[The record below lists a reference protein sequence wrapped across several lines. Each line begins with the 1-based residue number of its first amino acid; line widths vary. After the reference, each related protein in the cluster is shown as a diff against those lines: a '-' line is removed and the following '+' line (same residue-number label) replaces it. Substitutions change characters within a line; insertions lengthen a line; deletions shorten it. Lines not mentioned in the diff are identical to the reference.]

1 MIGEYSYWAV
11 AAFFVIIIASLVLDL
26 VAHKKNE
33 AISMK
38 NAALWS
44 VFWVLLSLAFAGY
57 VWYSHGPE
65 QSSLFLAGY
74 LLEKSLSVDNLF
86 VFMAVF
92 SSFAVRDEYQHRVLY
107 YGIIGALV
115 MRMVFIAAG
124 TAVLH
129 IFEFWALTI
138 FGMFVLW
145 TAWKMWQE
153 SRKEER
159 EIEDYSHHWSV
170 RLVGRVFPVLPSMRG
185 ERFFVREKGRLFC
198 TPLFLC
204 LVVIEVADVMFAFD
218 SVPAVIAIT
227 REPFLVY
234 TSNIFAILGLRSLYF
249 LLAAARRYLRFL
261 EDAVVVIL
269 AFIGVKLLLDVSG
282 LFEISPTHSL
292 IIVFSI
298 LSVGI
303 AVSILFP
310 SKENEKLGPKPI
322 RDDSCDT

>member
-11 AAFFVIIIASLVLDL
+11 AAFFAIVVASLVLDL

-44 VFWVLLSLAFAGY
+44 IFWVLLSLAFAGY
-57 VWYSHGPE
+57 VWVSHGPE

-86 VFMAVF
+86 VFMAIF

-107 YGIIGALV
+107 YGIIGALI

-138 FGMFVLW
+138 FGVFVLW

-159 EIEDYSHHWSV
+159 HIEDYSHHWSV

-185 ERFFVREKGRLFC
+185 ERFFVRDNGRLFC

-261 EDAVVVIL
+261 EDAVIVIL
-269 AFIGVKLLLDVSG
+269 VFIGVKLLLDVSG
-282 LFEISPTHSL
+282 LVYISPMLSL
-292 IIVFSI
+292 AIVFGI
-298 LSVGI
+298 LTLGIIASV
-303 AVSILFP
+303 VFP
-310 SKENEKLGPKPI
+310 NKPEDKLDPNPI
-322 RDDSCDT
+322 RDDSCDK

>member
-11 AAFFVIIIASLVLDL
+11 GAFFLIIIASLLLDL
-26 VAHKKNE
+26 FAHKKNE

-44 VFWVLLSLAFAGY
+44 VFWVALSLLFAGY
-57 VWYSHGPE
+57 IWYSHGAE

-86 VFMAVF
+86 VFMAIF
-92 SSFAVRDEYQHRVLY
+92 SSFAVRDAYQHRVLY
-107 YGIIGALV
+107 YGIIGALI

-129 IFEFWALTI
+129 IFEVWALTI
-138 FGMFVLW
+138 FGLFVLW

-153 SRKEER
+153 SRKEDR

-170 RLVGRVFPVLPSMRG
+170 RVVGRFFPVLPCMRG
-185 ERFFVREKGRLFC
+185 EQFFVRENKRLFC

-218 SVPAVIAIT
+218 SVPAVIAVT

-249 LLAAARRYLRFL
+249 LLAAAKRYLRFL
-261 EDAVVVIL
+261 ENAVIIIL
-269 AFIGVKLLLDVSG
+269 VFIGAKLLLDVTG
-282 LFEISPTHSL
+282 LIEVSPTHSL
-292 IIVFSI
+292 LVVFGI
-298 LSVGI
+298 LILGI
-303 AVSILFP
+303 AASIMFP
-310 SKENEKLGPKPI
+310 NKKEDVLPKPI
-322 RDDSCDT
+322 RDDSCDM

>member
-1 MIGEYSYWAV
+1 MVGEYSYWSVAGFFVVVV
-11 AAFFVIIIASLVLDL
+11 AALVLDL
-26 VAHKKNE
+26 FAHKKNE

-44 VFWVLLSLAFAGY
+44 VFWVLLSLCFAVY
-57 VWYSHGPE
+57 VWLTHGAE

-86 VFMAVF
+86 VFMAIF
-92 SSFAVRDEYQHRVLY
+92 SSFSIKDEYQHRVLY

-115 MRMVFIAAG
+115 MRLVFIAAG

-129 IFEFWALTI
+129 MFEFWALTI
-138 FGMFVLW
+138 FGLFVLW

-153 SRKEER
+153 SRKEDK

-170 RLVGRVFPVLPSMRG
+170 RLVGKIFPVWPAMKG
-185 ERFFVREKGRLFC
+185 EQFFTREQGKLFV
-198 TPLFLC
+198 TPMFLC

-249 LLAAARRYLRFL
+249 LLAAARRFLRFL
-261 EDAVVVIL
+261 EDAVIVIL
-269 AFIGVKLLLDVSG
+269 VFIGVKLLLDVSG
-282 LFEISPTHSL
+282 LVHISPMHSL
-292 IIVFSI
+292 IVVFGI
-298 LSVGI
+298 LSIGI
-303 AVSILFP
+303 LASVVLP
-310 SKENEKLGPKPI
+310 NKKDVDL
-322 RDDSCDT
+322 

>member
-11 AAFFVIIIASLVLDL
+11 GGFFIVIVASLLLDL
-26 VAHKKNE
+26 FAHKKNT

-38 NAALWS
+38 NAAAWS
-44 VFWVLLSLAFAGY
+44 VFWVFLSMLFAGY
-57 VWYSHGPE
+57 VWVTHGPS
-65 QSSLFLAGY
+65 QASLFVAGY

-86 VFMAVF
+86 VFMAIF

-107 YGIIGALV
+107 YGIIGALI
-115 MRMVFIAAG
+115 MRLVFIAAG

-129 IFEFWALTI
+129 IFEGVALTV
-138 FGMFVLW
+138 FGIFVLW
-145 TAWKMWQE
+145 TAWKMWQA
-153 SRKEER
+153 SCKEEQ

-170 RLVGRVFPVLPSMRG
+170 RLVGRLIPVCPVMRG
-185 ERFFVREKGRLFC
+185 ERFFTREKGRLFC

-204 LVVIEVADVMFAFD
+204 LVVIEIADVMFAFD

-261 EDAVVVIL
+261 ESAVIVIL
-269 AFIGVKLLLDVSG
+269 VFIGVKLLLDVSG
-282 LFEISPTHSL
+282 FVKISPTASL
-292 IIVFSI
+292 CVVFGI
-298 LSVGI
+298 LSIGI
-303 AVSILFP
+303 LASVFLP
-310 SKENEKLGPKPI
+310 NKNKEQDPENPKK
-322 RDDSCDT
+322 